1 MLSRRF
7 LLTRLLPALLVGVLS
22 IPLWIG
28 RLGRALI
35 HDDGPAPA
43 DAVLVLAGDYTG
55 RRIRKGTELL
65 KAGHVPI
72 VFVSGPSEHFGQT
85 EDELAI
91 AFMVRQ
97 GAQREWYVGLP
108 SDAGSTIDEA
118 RFLLPVI
125 RQRGVKKLIVVTSD
139 YHTARAR
146 RIFQRYASGLEIR
159 TVAAPDIDYVPDA
172 WWSTRP
178 SRKVFLLEV
187 TKTLADWAGGL

>member
-1 MLSRRF
+1 MASD
-7 LLTRLLPALLVGVLS
+7 A
-22 IPLWIG
+22 
-28 RLGRALI
+28 
-35 HDDGPAPA
+35 PAPA

-65 KAGHVPI
+65 KQGLVPV

-91 AFMVRQ
+91 AFMMRE
-97 GAQREWYVGLP
+97 GAKREWFVGLP
-108 SDAGSTIDEA
+108 SHANSTMDEA

-139 YHTARAR
+139 YHTARAA
-146 RIFQRYASGLEIR
+146 RIFRRAAPDLQIR

-172 WWSTRP
+172 WYSTRA
-178 SRKVFLLEV
+178 SRKVFLLEA
-187 TKTLADWAGGL
+187 TKTIADWLGGL